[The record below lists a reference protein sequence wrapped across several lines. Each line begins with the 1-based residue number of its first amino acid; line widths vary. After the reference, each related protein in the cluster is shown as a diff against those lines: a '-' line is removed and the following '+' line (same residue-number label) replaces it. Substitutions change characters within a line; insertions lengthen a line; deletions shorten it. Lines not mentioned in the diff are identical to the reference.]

1 MATFEERAMLRQ
13 LQALHVDV
21 EHERERART
30 AAASSPQLPA
40 TRAGARR
47 GWERDMQKQWAQE
60 ALVRPP
66 ARLARD
72 GREAR
77 VAARSHRHPI
87 PNAFGRDVA
96 EYQLRLEEGAVRAWG
111 ALYEPGE
118 RGLSIGEKENK
129 HSVCRPYPQHWRPSR
144 ETNTHERT
152 VDDAEP
158 AAGYARPEDAE
169 EPEVG
174 LLCPTGRLC
183 WEAYEDHGLHPT
195 QRAQQQRVLA
205 NRHRHALG

>member
-1 MATFEERAMLRQ
+1 MLRQ
-13 LQALHVDV
+13 LQALDVDV
-21 EHERERART
+21 KHERERART
-30 AAASSPQLPA
+30 AAASPQLPA

-72 GREAR
+72 GREPR

-87 PNAFGRDVA
+87 PNAFGRDVG
-96 EYQLRLEEGAVRAWG
+96 EYQLRLEEGAVQAWG

-152 VDDAEP
+152 LDDAEP
-158 AAGYARPEDAE
+158 AAGSYPSPSPSPSPNPNPNPNPHR
-169 EPEVG
+169 
-174 LLCPTGRLC
+174 GRLRQ
-183 WEAYEDHGLHPT
+183 ARGRRGAGGGPPLPDGLG
-195 QRAQQQRVLA
+195 
-205 NRHRHALG
+205 LGVMVRGRGRG

>member
-13 LQALHVDV
+13 LQELHVDV

-30 AAASSPQLPA
+30 AAASPQLPA

-72 GREAR
+72 GREPR

-87 PNAFGRDVA
+87 PNAFGRDVG
-96 EYQLRLEEGAVRAWG
+96 EYQLRLEEGAVQAWG

-183 WEAYEDHGLHPT
+183 WEAYEEHGLHPT

-205 NRHRHALG
+205 NRHR

>member
-1 MATFEERAMLRQ
+1 
-13 LQALHVDV
+13 
-21 EHERERART
+21 
-30 AAASSPQLPA
+30 
-40 TRAGARR
+40 
-47 GWERDMQKQWAQE
+47 MQ
-60 ALVRPP
+60 
-66 ARLARD
+66 
-72 GREAR
+72 
-77 VAARSHRHPI
+77 
-87 PNAFGRDVA
+87 
-96 EYQLRLEEGAVRAWG
+96 AWG

-144 ETNTHERT
+144 ETNTYERT

-183 WEAYEDHGLHPT
+183 WEAYEEHGLHPT
-195 QRAQQQRVLA
+195 QRAQQQRGRAHDGVQEAAASASSALRASSARVVVSSSPGTEFGVARAGAVASVGLGRRALA
-205 NRHRHALG
+205 RES